1 MKWKRICSFL
11 LLFAVIASF
20 LPALSARA
28 AGPNGSISLDVYN
41 EGAKRYE
48 SATAEL
54 INLVFD
60 GVPLDLSGDVP
71 ALALGGRTM
80 VPVRMVG
87 EPLGATVLWPQGT
100 NQVILRKSS
109 NTVVL
114 TLGSPTALVNGSEV
128 PLPDGIPAC
137 LVKVQG
143 VERTMVPIR
152 FVSEQLG
159 AAVDWKQE
167 NFTASISHK
176 APTST
181 FITRVV
187 ADSDR
192 QTVLIATDREPQYV
206 VSDYGGRA
214 VVDILGAELSSG
226 FPGTITVDND
236 IITTVRYA
244 QHDNDLYPD
253 YAKTVRVVLD
263 LRDGLTVEKN
273 ITVEK
278 QDGGILLTT
287 FLTDADRK
295 DDKPFVPSTPI
306 DPSKKTVV
314 VDAGH
319 GGSRDGAKYEGIK
332 EKDINL
338 AVSLKLE
345 ALLLAQG
352 YNVVMTRTTDVY
364 MDLYDRADIANDVN
378 ADLFVSIH
386 SNAFENPDVHGAITY
401 HHPSS
406 TRGER
411 LAKAI
416 QSPLCTTT
424 GAQNRGISS
433 ADFVVLRETDMCAVL
448 VEMGFMTNHDELM
461 NLNDAAYQDKLAQ
474 GICEGIV
481 RYLNQY
487 G

>member
-1 MKWKRICSFL
+1 MKWKRVCSFL
-11 LLFAVIASF
+11 LLFAVTASF
-20 LPALSARA
+20 LPARA
-28 AGPNGSISLDVYN
+28 AGPNGSVSLEVYN
-41 EGAKRYE
+41 ESARRYE
-48 SATAEL
+48 PATAEL
-54 INLVFD
+54 INLIFD
-60 GVPLDLSGDVP
+60 GKPLDLSGDVP

-100 NQVILRKSS
+100 NQVILRK
-109 NTVVL
+109 NADTVVL
-114 TLGSPTALVNGSEV
+114 TLGASTALVNGKEV
-128 PLPDGIPAC
+128 PLPDGIPAS
-137 LVKVQG
+137 LVKYQG
-143 VERTMVPIR
+143 TERTMVPIR

-159 AAVDWKQE
+159 ATVGWEQST
-167 NFTASISHK
+167 FTASITHK

-181 FITRVV
+181 FITRVT

-192 QTVLIATDREPQYV
+192 QTVLIATDREPEYV
-206 VSDYGGRA
+206 LADYGGRA

-244 QHDNDLYPD
+244 QHDDDLYPD

-263 LRDGLTVEKN
+263 LREGLTLEKNVKVEK
-273 ITVEK
+273 TA
-278 QDGGILLTT
+278 DGILLTT
-287 FLTDADRK
+287 FLTDADRE

-306 DPSKKTVV
+306 DPNKKTVV

-338 AVSLKLE
+338 AVSLKLQ

-364 MDLYDRADIANDVN
+364 MDLYDRADIANAVN
-378 ADLFVSIH
+378 ADLFVSLH
-386 SNAFENPDVHGAITY
+386 SNAFENPDVHGVITY

-406 TRGER
+406 KRSER

-416 QSPLCTTT
+416 QSPLSAAT
-424 GAQNRGISS
+424 GAQDRGVSS

-448 VEMGFMTNHDELM
+448 VEMGFMTNHEELM
-461 NLNDAAYQDKLAQ
+461 NLNDGAYQDKLAQ